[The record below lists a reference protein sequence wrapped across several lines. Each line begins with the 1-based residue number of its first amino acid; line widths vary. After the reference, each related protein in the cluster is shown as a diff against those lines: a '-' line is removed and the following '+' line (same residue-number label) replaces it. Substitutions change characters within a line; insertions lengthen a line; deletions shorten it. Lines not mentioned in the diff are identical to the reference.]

1 MTKALFLDSVF
12 QDRIWGGTK
21 LRDFFGYTIPSETTG
36 EYWAISAHPHGPS
49 TVKNGE
55 FKGKTLI
62 ELWNNEPALFGN
74 PTEAVFPLLTKI
86 LDANTDLSVQ
96 VHPND
101 AYAKEHEN
109 GELGKTECWYI
120 IDCEPG
126 AELVYGHNATSK
138 EQLIA
143 WTRDG
148 KWGELLRKVAIKP
161 GDFFY
166 VPSGTIHALC
176 TGTLVLETQQ
186 SSDTTYRVY
195 DYDRVDDHG
204 NKRELH
210 LGKAIDVTTV
220 PHHDAVLDIQTK
232 TIGALTET
240 TFVDSEFFAVYKW
253 DIAGSADFTATAPYT
268 LVSVLAG
275 EATLT
280 IDDDTT
286 TIKKADHFILPN
298 TCKNWTIDGNV
309 SCIVSTP
316 AK

>member
-253 DIAGSADFTATAPYT
+253 DIAGSADFTASAPYT

-286 TIKKADHFILPN
+286 TIKKADHFILPS

>member
-21 LRDFFGYTIPSETTG
+21 LRDFFEYTIPSETTG
-36 EYWAISAHPHGPS
+36 EYWAISAHPNGPS

-253 DIAGSADFTATAPYT
+253 DIAGSADFTASAPYT

-286 TIKKADHFILPN
+286 TIKKADHFILPS